1 MGLLAG
7 IDPRND
13 PIGYPASEPPQRYRI
28 REVVRPRPFGARY
41 QLRGSGDPPSSRLP
55 KVHRRLRPHAM
66 DPVSYTH
73 LTLPTI
79 LRV

>member
-1 MGLLAG
+1 MSLQLKSLDFIVVGEGIVTGKVILAG
-7 IDPRND
+7 I
-13 PIGYPASEPPQRYRI
+13 
-28 REVVRPRPFGARY
+28 
-41 QLRGSGDPPSSRLP
+41 
-55 KVHRRLRPHAM
+55 